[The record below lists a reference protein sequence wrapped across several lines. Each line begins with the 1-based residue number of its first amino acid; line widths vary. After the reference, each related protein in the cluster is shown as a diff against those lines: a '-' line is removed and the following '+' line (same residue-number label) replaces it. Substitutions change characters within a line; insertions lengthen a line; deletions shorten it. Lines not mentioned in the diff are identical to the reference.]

1 MVMLDEES
9 GDITLFERSQ
19 EHIANGE
26 KYMEAKLVHEL
37 YPMNEF
43 PNKKIVDDMYASFV
57 AEHAQELS
65 SILQHTRKSDIEA
78 MKSMSVKY

>member
-1 MVMLDEES
+1 MLDEES

-78 MKSMSVKY
+78 MKSMSLKY